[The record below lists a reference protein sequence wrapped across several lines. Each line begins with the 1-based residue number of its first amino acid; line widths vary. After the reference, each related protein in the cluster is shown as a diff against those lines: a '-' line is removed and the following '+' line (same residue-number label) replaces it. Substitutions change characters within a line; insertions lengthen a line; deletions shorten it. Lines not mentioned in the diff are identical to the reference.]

1 MCNTKKRFPVVRH
14 HHRCGGDV
22 LESTLDSGRYSCGAC
37 CRSGAVQEDD
47 DGYLRH
53 VAFGVLNRPAVRSD
67 AVVLAAALLQC
78 LQCLLEFGVVPIWRI
93 CPAPPGSYGRKLTP
107 LFHEFGAGVSGN
119 PVLSLGGVMFTD
131 AGSTCAGRGWT
142 TSDRQVVACVFLPLP
157 CCGYIRIYSVTSSTV
172 VGCVFTNGW

>member
-1 MCNTKKRFPVVRH
+1 M
-14 HHRCGGDV
+14 
-22 LESTLDSGRYSCGAC
+22 
-37 CRSGAVQEDD
+37 QEDD
-47 DGYLRH
+47 EGYLRH

-78 LQCLLEFGVVPIWRI
+78 LQCLLEFCVIPIWRV

-119 PVLSLGGVMFTD
+119 PVLSLGSVMFTD
-131 AGSTCAGRGWT
+131 AGSTCVTRARGAAGRHLIG
-142 TSDRQVVACVFLPLP
+142 RKILQVVACVCVCFLPLP